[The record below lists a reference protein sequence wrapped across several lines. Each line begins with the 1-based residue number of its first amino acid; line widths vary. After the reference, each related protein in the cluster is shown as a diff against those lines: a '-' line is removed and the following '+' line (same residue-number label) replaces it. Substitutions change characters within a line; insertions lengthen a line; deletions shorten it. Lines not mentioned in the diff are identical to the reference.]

1 MTGPA
6 ALPAFDLLENLR
18 MDEIRGR
25 MQKVSDSGLP
35 NGGGVGCGSCCF

>member
-6 ALPAFDLLENLR
+6 VLAAFGLLEKLR

-25 MQKVSDSGLP
+25 VRKVSDGVLL